1 MIKLHLGC
9 GWRNFGEDWVHIDG
23 GDYDHLDHHDVCKLP
38 YEDDSVDLI
47 YASHILAYFDR
58 EEASQILKEWRRVL
72 KNGSALRVATPDFE
86 AMSALYAKGEYTLD
100 SFLGPL
106 YGKMSMGKH
115 TIYHKT
121 AYDVE
126 SLKNMLLKAGFHDII
141 MYDWQDTVHAQ
152 FDDHSQAYLPHMDK
166 ESGTLISLNL
176 ECIKADEDGVCS
188 R

>member
-9 GWRNFGEDWVHIDG
+9 GWRDFGPEWIHIDG
-23 GDYDHLDHHDVCKLP
+23 GNYNHLDSHNVCDLP
-38 YEDDSVDLI
+38 YEDKSVDFI
-47 YASHILAYFDR
+47 YASHVLAYFDR
-58 EEASQILKEWRRVL
+58 EEAEMVLNEWHRVL
-72 KNGSALRVATPDFE
+72 KDGSTLRVATPDFK
-86 AMSALYAKGEYTLD
+86 AMNALYASGEYTLD

-106 YGKMSMGKH
+106 YGKMQMVDR

-126 SLKNMLLKAGFHDII
+126 SLKNLLLKSGFHDII

-166 ESGTLISLNL
+166 DNGTLISLNL
-176 ECIKADEDGVCS
+176 ECLKIQTPGVCN